1 MLDTAVKVVKNIND
15 ISIFLL
21 SSNDVVLHPLVQKI
35 VKAYNLLFPYKNDI
49 YASMKKRLQYIWP
62 VAICL
67 VTGFSASLFQKTAL
81 ADWYPTL
88 EKSVLTPPALVFPVV
103 WTILYVLMVIAL
115 GRIQGKN
122 LQRAIGLWWI
132 QLAFNFSWSIVFFYL
147 TSHWWGL
154 LVILLLDGL
163 V

>member
-1 MLDTAVKVVKNIND
+1 
-15 ISIFLL
+15 
-21 SSNDVVLHPLVQKI
+21 
-35 VKAYNLLFPYKNDI
+35 
-49 YASMKKRLQYIWP
+49 MKKWLQYIWP
-62 VAICL
+62 VAISL

-103 WTILYVLMVIAL
+103 WTILYVVMGIAL
-115 GRIQGKN
+115 GRILGKN

-147 TSHWWGL
+147 TSPWWGL

-163 V
+163 VYAFLDLVRKKDRWAAICFLPYFIWLILASYLNLYVCLNN

>member
-1 MLDTAVKVVKNIND
+1 
-15 ISIFLL
+15 
-21 SSNDVVLHPLVQKI
+21 
-35 VKAYNLLFPYKNDI
+35 
-49 YASMKKRLQYIWP
+49 MKKWLQYIWP

-103 WTILYVLMVIAL
+103 WTILYVLMGIAL
-115 GRIQGKN
+115 GRIQGKD
-122 LQRAIGLWWI
+122 LQRAIGVWWI

-147 TSHWWGL
+147 TSPWWGL

-163 V
+163 VYAFLDSVRKKDRWAAICFLPYFIWLILASYLNLYVCLNN

>member
-1 MLDTAVKVVKNIND
+1 
-15 ISIFLL
+15 
-21 SSNDVVLHPLVQKI
+21 
-35 VKAYNLLFPYKNDI
+35 
-49 YASMKKRLQYIWP
+49 MKKWLQYIWP
-62 VAICL
+62 VAISL

-103 WTILYVLMVIAL
+103 WTILYVVMGIAL
-115 GRIQGKN
+115 GRILGKN

-147 TSHWWGL
+147 TSPWWGL

-163 V
+163 VYAFLDLARKKDRWAAICFLPYFIWLILASYLNLYVCLNN